1 MKTIGLTF
9 AEPEGEKIHCPVCGK
24 EYKSQSTLEKHLTEK
39 HPEHREE

>member
-9 AEPEGEKIHCPVCGK
+9 AEPEGEKIPCPVCGK

-39 HPEHREE
+39 HPEHWAE